1 MNNSGPG
8 RPSTYREELG
18 DHVAAH
24 VAVRVV
30 AHGEGPGDR
39 PAVAGVEV
47 QTCHPLA
54 FAMSCAGDG

>member
-1 MNNSGPG
+1 VKNSGPG

-47 QTCHPLA
+47 QT
-54 FAMSCAGDG
+54 